1 MGGSRTGSRP
11 CPADGGDGLG
21 QRGGATQLTAK
32 PTNRLAVERRSRAAP
47 FDAPERRVETLAV
60 DLAVSLA

>member
-1 MGGSRTGSRP
+1 
-11 CPADGGDGLG
+11 
-21 QRGGATQLTAK
+21 LTAK